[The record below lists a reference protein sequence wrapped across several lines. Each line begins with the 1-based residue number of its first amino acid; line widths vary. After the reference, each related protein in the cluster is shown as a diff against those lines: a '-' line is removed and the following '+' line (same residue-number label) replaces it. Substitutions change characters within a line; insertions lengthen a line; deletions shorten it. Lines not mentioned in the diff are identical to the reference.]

1 MLLKQST
8 RRFGSWLA
16 ILAMALNALWPLLAQ
31 AKPGDSGLL
40 VEICTST
47 GMKWFPDDG
56 GGQYPAQKNL
66 VPHCAFCSLGAGR
79 APLPSSPVI
88 APMQVSSIVAV
99 IERRESALVLSQ
111 SFFPPALPRAPP
123 VLS

>member
-40 VEICTST
+40 IEICTAT
-47 GMKWFPDDG
+47 GMTWVAADG
-56 GGQYPAQKNL
+56 DGQQPAQKNL
-66 VPHCAFCSLGAGR
+66 LPHCAFCSLGAGR
-79 APLPSSPVI
+79 APLPSSPAI
-88 APMQVSSIVAV
+88 APMPVSSVVAV
-99 IERRESALVLSQ
+99 IERRESAPVVSQ
-111 SFFPPALPRAPP
+111 PFFSPALPRAPP